1 MSACDTFFAVIGFIS
16 VVGGAIVAIF
26 FWSFG
31 AFQETAIMQAMG
43 LSGMNQLERA
53 RVFKFM
59 ADFRRYYEDFLKL
72 ERRVNE
78 LEEKDQNVSRHVPK
92 RPDL

>member
-31 AFQETAIMQAMG
+31 AFQA
-43 LSGMNQLERA
+43 NQLERN
-53 RVFKFM
+53 
-59 ADFRRYYEDFLKL
+59 FRRHYEDFLKL
-72 ERRVNE
+72 ERRVDG